1 LAVVLGA
8 VLGHFFLPRYIG
20 HLPPTD
26 RERWLARPKLAPL
39 LALGSTSAEAK
50 RSSPCLFLFPSGG
63 IDEPQTSG
71 TVADCL
77 TLVPNGKKMDVL
89 EINLESGK
97 LFPVKTDLYVADSM
111 PLAFTRI
118 YYPPDEW
125 SRKFQ
130 VHLSQVYDPY
140 LTGSRAPYTYSD
152 WLLPDSS
159 NDSLQPNFARD
170 WLRRLHRGR
179 QIFRLGIC
187 GIANRLERLGMGL
200 GAA

>member
-1 LAVVLGA
+1 MRRAEPVESVQQTGSNKALGLETRCFDYTLLIFYVSPASNTSVVTRARSLTLISDSNPGPVSPRRRRTGWADLVVKVCLAVVLGA

-97 LFPVKTDLYVADSM
+97 LFSCK
-111 PLAFTRI
+111 
-118 YYPPDEW
+118 
-125 SRKFQ
+125 
-130 VHLSQVYDPY
+130 
-140 LTGSRAPYTYSD
+140 
-152 WLLPDSS
+152 
-159 NDSLQPNFARD
+159 N
-170 WLRRLHRGR
+170 
-179 QIFRLGIC
+179 
-187 GIANRLERLGMGL
+187 
-200 GAA
+200 